1 MERRE
6 FLTGLGGVLASIYF
20 GSPYDS
26 YAGGSREAKIS
37 KDKVE
42 EVYLTVDDGPTSNMR
57 KILDFLDKHPDNKV
71 TFFVVG
77 KNLQNEENMRL
88 AVEAVRK
95 GHSVGNHSYS
105 HPEFSDLSYEKAV
118 NEIKKG
124 EQYVDWVYEGANR
137 KNPKLFRFPYGD
149 KGNKKNRGAIQKYL
163 NENEYTSFNWNID
176 TLDWQYYDGKR
187 SLESVLKRVSK
198 ASEGDII
205 LSHDFNTKRK
215 VSTPIKVMEYFIERG
230 IKSKHLGSE
239 RFSHTYVE
247 LPIHEKSAEKS
258 RNLVTVVESP

>member
-149 KGNKKNRGAIQKYL
+149 KGNKKKI
-163 NENEYTSFNWNID
+163 W
-176 TLDWQYYDGKR
+176 
-187 SLESVLKRVSK
+187 
-198 ASEGDII
+198 
-205 LSHDFNTKRK
+205 FNTITISQQGR
-215 VSTPIKVMEYFIERG
+215 SFPIFNSKGRG
-230 IKSKHLGSE
+230 WK
-239 RFSHTYVE
+239 
-247 LPIHEKSAEKS
+247 A
-258 RNLVTVVESP
+258 